1 MKTKE
6 NIRIMIS
13 GGGTGGHIFPAIAI
27 AKALQEQLP
36 QAEFF
41 FVGAK
46 GKMEMEKIPEAGF
59 PIEGLWISGFQRKL
73 SLQNLMFP
81 FKLIS
86 SLIKAR
92 SIIKSFNPDVVIGV
106 GGFAS
111 GPTLKMAASLG
122 IPCLIQEQ
130 NSYPGITNKLLAK
143 QVKKI
148 CVAYDGME
156 KYFPTD
162 KIVYTGNP
170 IRKQVIEIEGKK
182 QEAIEFFNLNAVKK
196 TILIVG
202 GSLGAQSVN
211 RSISKHIKS
220 WLELEAQVIWQTG
233 KTGYE
238 EAKDIT
244 DKSGAQNIH
253 VYDFIK
259 RMDLAYAAC
268 DLIISRAGAIAIS
281 EIAAVGKA
289 VIFIPYP
296 YAAEDHQSKNA
307 QQLVDKNAAILIK
320 DSQVSEDLFP
330 TTESLLNDNTRLKSM
345 EMEIKK
351 LGVCNAD
358 DIIAQEVIKLIK

>member
-1 MKTKE
+1 MKNKE

-27 AKALQEQLP
+27 AKALQQELP
-36 QAEFF
+36 NAEFF

-73 SLQNLMFP
+73 SMQNLMFP

-92 SIIKSFNPDVVIGV
+92 SIIKSFKPQVVIGV

-111 GPTLKMAASLG
+111 GPTLKMAASMG

-130 NSYPGITNKLLAK
+130 NSYPGITNKLLAN

-156 KYFPTD
+156 KYFPKE
-162 KIVYTGNP
+162 KIIYTGNP
-170 IRKQVIEIEGKK
+170 IRKQVIEIQGKK
-182 QEAIEFFNLNAVKK
+182 EEAIQFFQLDAHKK

-211 RSISKHIKS
+211 RSIAEHIKS
-220 WLELEAQVIWQTG
+220 WAELDAQVIWQTG

-238 EAKDIT
+238 EAKNRT
-244 DKSGAQNIH
+244 DSSGAKNIH

-268 DLIISRAGAIAIS
+268 DLIVSRAGAIAIS
-281 EIAAVGKA
+281 EISAVAKA
-289 VIFIPYP
+289 VIFVPYP
-296 YAAEDHQSKNA
+296 YAAEDHQTKNA

-320 DSQVSEDLFP
+320 DSQVSGDLFP
-330 TTESLLNDNTRLKSM
+330 ITERLLNDKTRLQQM
-345 EMEIKK
+345 ETEIKK
-351 LGVCNAD
+351 LGVHNAD